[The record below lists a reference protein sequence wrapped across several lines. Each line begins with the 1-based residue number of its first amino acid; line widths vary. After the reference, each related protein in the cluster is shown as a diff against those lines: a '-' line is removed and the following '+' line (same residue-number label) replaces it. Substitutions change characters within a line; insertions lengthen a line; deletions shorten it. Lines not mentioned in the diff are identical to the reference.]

1 MHDPISLVVSL
12 LDSLFTNDVTVTID
26 VGYGEVDGMALASG
40 DLGASNWGTY
50 TQANYAGEKCPARQS
65 APGSS
70 GLPGSSPGQG
80 SLYMSPAEA
89 EALGFTNSVATE
101 YVGFSNTANWSY
113 GAGTTPPS
121 NEYYFIGTV
130 EHEITENWAGF
141 VAQQPAILLLGDGP
155 LPIIHRRAFAISA
168 PEAVAAPRIS
178 QSTAATLTW
187 AVGITTR
194 ITATSAT
201 GTGATFR
208 TAATMPSTA
217 LALQA
222 S

>member
-1 MHDPISLVVSL
+1 MVSL

-50 TQANYAGEKCPARQS
+50 YTSANYGQVKSALLAQS

-130 EHEITENWAGF
+130 EHEITENWGGF
-141 VAQQPAILLLGDGP
+141 
-155 LPIIHRRAFAISA
+155 R
-168 PEAVAAPRIS
+168 
-178 QSTAATLTW
+178 
-187 AVGITTR
+187 
-194 ITATSAT
+194 
-201 GTGATFR
+201 
-208 TAATMPSTA
+208 
-217 LALQA
+217 
-222 S
+222 